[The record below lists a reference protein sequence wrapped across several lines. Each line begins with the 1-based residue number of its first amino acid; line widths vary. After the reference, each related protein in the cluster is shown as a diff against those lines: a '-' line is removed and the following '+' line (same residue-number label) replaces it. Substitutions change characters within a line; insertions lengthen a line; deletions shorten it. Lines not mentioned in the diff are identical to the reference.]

1 MAVTRR
7 DGGVVT
13 LPSCLQVARHQLAFP
28 FPSRLRPSRC
38 FLNDRIL
45 SFSMEIIL
53 SRVCVNTANSSNL
66 GTKACSSIHYT
77 QFFKMISIRYGW
89 LDVYI
94 YIWYCSTTRVVPL
107 AWAAQ
112 DGCAFHFL
120 RISIRT
126 HDPRQTS
133 WNFYDCS
140 SAGDIRSRNTWDR
153 GLKYLQQV
161 AWQLNT

>member
-28 FPSRLRPSRC
+28 FPSQLRPSRC

-94 YIWYCSTTRVVPL
+94 YMVLFNDSRSTSRVSCARRMRVSFPSYLDTYTRSASNVL
-107 AWAAQ
+107 K
-112 DGCAFHFL
+112 FL
-120 RISIRT
+120 RLFVCRRYTIEKHMR
-126 HDPRQTS
+126 
-133 WNFYDCS
+133 
-140 SAGDIRSRNTWDR
+140 
-153 GLKYLQQV
+153 
-161 AWQLNT
+161 